1 MLSFKQFKQ
10 FIDEDYK
17 TTAVKFVASGID
29 KAQVDVYINKFKELS
44 NKQKLA
50 GDEKNIDFWSKKAF
64 SEFSDFVDKK
74 EKEVADVAKKKAEK
88 KDPGESIDITSPQQ
102 RSAGWK
108 IIIPLDKAASVF
120 YGNLDCMADWCVAKR
135 EHDYFNKYFYSSG
148 ITLIFCLNDKK
159 EKWAIAIPTSAGDM
173 DDLLNFFDKKNNYIT
188 EYEFEMQTKLKF
200 ADIVRNYKPVVK
212 QIEKIRESS
221 PEKLFIKFTRPGRL
235 PITEREYNDDI
246 LLHKTLQ
253 EFLLTNSMSVDTKIE
268 NIFKYQLLLPD
279 GIIFKDGVDFML
291 SHIDN
296 LIVNILDDETTAIR
310 TIKFI
315 KPYILSTQYKKIVES
330 KLVKLNDIAYII
342 SYIQDISQ
350 EPFPEAEP
358 LIAQY
363 GFAAFYYATEILKS
377 RFPAGERMINRTSYY
392 KDRYDDMFKTVE
404 KSQ

>member
-1 MLSFKQFKQ
+1 MLSFKSFL
-10 FIDEDYK
+10 DEDYK
-17 TTAVKFVASGID
+17 TTAVKFVASGVD
-29 KAQVDVYINKFKELS
+29 KEQVDVYIKKFRELS
-44 NKQKLA
+44 NKQRLS
-50 GDEKNIDFWSKKAF
+50 GDEKNIDTWAKKTF
-64 SEFSDFVDKK
+64 SEFSDFVDAK
-74 EKEVADVAKKKAEK
+74 ETAVTKSSVK
-88 KDPGESIDITSPQQ
+88 KDSGKSIDITTDEQ
-102 RSAGWK
+102 RSAGWN
-108 IIIPLDKAASVF
+108 IIIPLDKESSCY
-120 YGNLDCMADWCVAKR
+120 YGNKDSMSDWCVSKR
-135 EHDYFNKYFYSSG
+135 EHDYFNQYFYSSG
-148 ITLIFCLNDKK
+148 INLIFCLNDKK
-159 EKWAIAIPTSAGDM
+159 EKWAIAIPTSAGEM
-173 DDLLNFFDKKNNYIT
+173 DDLLNFFDKKDNHIT

-221 PEKLFIKFTRPGRL
+221 PEKLFLKFTRPGSL

-246 LLHKTLQ
+246 SMHKTLQ

-291 SHIDN
+291 SNIDS
-296 LIVNILDDETTAIR
+296 LIRNILDDETTTIR